1 MFFPSLSDIY
11 DCFSM
16 QLSGMVKIVANCKK
30 LESDILPLK
39 NLKKKPALS
48 MIDDITI
55 IVKY

>member
-1 MFFPSLSDIY
+1 
-11 DCFSM
+11 M